1 MNASHDRPHAPNI
14 DARVVWL
21 GQVSEAAT
29 ALTGMSVP
37 SDRTETSKLSA
48 EPVVNPKFRS
58 SCAWLDDSFDPNV
71 RLAAPHVQKNLRFAK
86 VSGLLIVFGLTA
98 VLTAQFTG
106 PGIWQ
111 QLITDGQR
119 AVRLATSS
127 NLTTSIE
134 PAEPRLVV
142 QQSRAVMG
150 EPAPLG

>member
-1 MNASHDRPHAPNI
+1 MNASRDRPYAPNI
-14 DARVVWL
+14 DAQVFWL

-29 ALTGMSVP
+29 ALTGTRVP
-37 SDRTETSKLSA
+37 SQLDRTETSKLSA

-58 SCAWLDDSFDPNV
+58 LCAWLDDSFDPNV

-111 QLITDGQR
+111 QLIADGQR
-119 AVRLATSS
+119 AV
-127 NLTTSIE
+127 
-134 PAEPRLVV
+134 
-142 QQSRAVMG
+142 
-150 EPAPLG
+150 